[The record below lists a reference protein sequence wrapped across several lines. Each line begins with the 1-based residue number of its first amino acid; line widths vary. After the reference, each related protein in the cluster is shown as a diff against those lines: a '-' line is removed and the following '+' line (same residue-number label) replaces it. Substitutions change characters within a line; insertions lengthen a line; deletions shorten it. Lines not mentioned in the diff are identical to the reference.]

1 MVHLQKTILFLLL
14 LSGLGMSAQKHSDS
28 TKKAKLLVIPV
39 LFRSPET
46 RWAYGIAGSVSF
58 KTTHPRDSAT
68 RLSNVQGVIMTTQ
81 RHQDVQAIDAMV
93 YFPQERYILSLQT
106 SHSYYPDFYWGLGP
120 NTPNKARER
129 YVFEQMHFNPHIK
142 KKIARSLFAGLV
154 YEYQKVYHIQ
164 YIPNGLFDDTPH
176 IGTHAYKVSGL
187 GLSICYD
194 TRNASFWP
202 TKGLYVQAMSTCFSQ
217 EFGSDYNDVKSTLD
231 LRYFQKIFKKHVLAM
246 QLFSYSNIGEAP
258 IRELAAFGGPTNVR
272 GYYQGRYRA
281 KSMMTS
287 VFEYRAPLF
296 WRFSACAFIGLG
308 NVYNKPK
315 DLVTSDLKYAY
326 GGGIRFAVLQ
336 KEKLNIRIDYGYY
349 NKFNRGLYFTVGEC
363 F

>member
-1 MVHLQKTILFLLL
+1 
-14 LSGLGMSAQKHSDS
+14 MSAQKHSDS